1 MQKKGSNHVPAVTGI
16 DDDIRLNKARR
27 VMGFFRIPNQP
38 EAKIKWHTNE
48 TIKKNAMLVS
58 SMALNDG
65 GGGEIRTLG
74 RFPVGGF
81 QDRCLKPLGHPSA
94 MTCTIVP
101 PCAL

>member
-1 MQKKGSNHVPAVTGI
+1 
-16 DDDIRLNKARR
+16 
-27 VMGFFRIPNQP
+27 
-38 EAKIKWHTNE
+38 
-48 TIKKNAMLVS
+48 MLINN
-58 SMALNDG
+58 MALNSG

-101 PCAL
+101 SLCLVKSRIV